1 MVLAA
6 SGVDHEHLMEI
17 AEPLLYDLTTGPS
30 MSEPSSVYVGGDFR
44 HKADSDKTHVALAFE
59 VPGGWRQDFDS
70 TVLTVLQT
78 LMGGGGSFSSG
89 GSGKGMHSRLYLRVL
104 NHHQEADSFSA
115 FSYVHNDSGLFDI
128 YLVTVSHL
136 LRMYLKLIDSEGL
149 SVVGDCYSW
158 ASYGVGAAS
167 GKECYQIC
175 CFNELGIQ
183 GMMKSLDFAIHVYHN
198 VTGDVI
204 CHGDK
209 SVIKEGHKSFPSGH
223 ASWCFAGLAF
233 LALYLSALVGV
244 SRVDDYWHH
253 WQDVFAGGLLG
264 RLIVVA
270 FNSFHPFV
278 FFQLH
283 SLTTLMFCS
292 CNRLGTLCLFPGFG
306 RGTFK
311 CPAK

>member
-1 MVLAA
+1 
-6 SGVDHEHLMEI
+6 MEI

-44 HKADSDKTHVALAFE
+44 HKADSD
-59 VPGGWRQDFDS
+59 
-70 TVLTVLQT
+70 T

-115 FSYVHNDSGLFDI
+115 FSSVYNDFGLFGI
-128 YLVTVSHL
+128 YLVIVSHL

-175 CFNELGIQ
+175 CFNELGIK

-223 ASWCFAGLAF
+223 ASCLCSLKLSDLFHEVLKSFSGNKVKGWLLFLLLNIERRVLCWPCFSCIILIGKIRACGKTMYCFF
-233 LALYLSALVGV
+233 LPLLVAALVGV

-253 WQDVFAGGLLG
+253 WQDVFAVGLLG
-264 RLIVVA
+264 L
-270 FNSFHPFV
+270 
-278 FFQLH
+278 
-283 SLTTLMFCS
+283 
-292 CNRLGTLCLFPGFG
+292 
-306 RGTFK
+306 
-311 CPAK
+311 